1 MSFSL
6 ELVKFH
12 WFGINLHVSYQSECR
27 NCCLYIIIQ
36 KIASQAESGKY
47 FQIWFFPR
55 FWGKKWR
62 RSEHAHASYAGLF
75 SPARVQPLYWAGL
88 KESSGTGLKWL
99 LPRPHG
105 LQEVEGQRSFT
116 TLPQSCWRQ
125 IQTVTAEHHAKPCVS
140 SVSRLRGSFFTRN
153 VSALKWSSPDCAILT
168 TLCSQPFAD

>member
-1 MSFSL
+1 MFLTNQNAEIVACILSFRKSRH
-6 ELVKFH
+6 KP
-12 WFGINLHVSYQSECR
+12 N
-27 NCCLYIIIQ
+27 
-36 KIASQAESGKY
+36 Y

-116 TLPQSCWRQ
+116 ILPQSCWRQ